1 MNETKMPQTI
11 YSNDKMNEIP
21 QTIYSNDMFF
31 NQFLNKF

>member
-31 NQFLNKF
+31 N